1 MESLL
6 KYYSRKDVQ
15 KAICRCSLNREVA
28 VKFPD
33 GNFGRRPD
41 ILQFETDVYELAKQ
55 GVASFHVSEER
66 WKDPL
71 SLKPGMTKKQLDD
84 LRTAWDMIIDIDG
97 EFEYSKIT
105 AYFVVE
111 ALKFHNVKQY
121 SIKYSGNKGF
131 HIGIPFE
138 TFPST
143 LNKIETRLLFP
154 ESAKIIADYLKQMI
168 KDHLSEELSRKFNV
182 NNKINPFSLVDIDSI
197 AISNRH
203 MIRAPFS
210 YNEKS
215 GLISIP
221 IEEKDILNFDREK
234 AKIENVAANLKF
246 LDLENV
252 NPGESSQLIIQA
264 YDWHHK
270 NKMVNEEAIMQ
281 KKEFEPVKNALR
293 AELFP
298 PCILNGLKGLDDG
311 KKRFL
316 FILLN
321 FLKNVG
327 YNYDEIKE
335 FALKWNKNN
344 KEPLRENYLIS
355 QLNWHK
361 KQSQNVLPNNCPN
374 DKENVFNNP
383 DNAYVVLNICKPDNL
398 CRLIKNPVNYT
409 IRKSRLKSIK
419 N

>member
-1 MESLL
+1 M
-6 KYYSRKDVQ
+6 
-15 KAICRCSLNREVA
+15 
-28 VKFPD
+28 
-33 GNFGRRPD
+33 
-41 ILQFETDVYELAKQ
+41 
-55 GVASFHVSEER
+55 
-66 WKDPL
+66 
-71 SLKPGMTKKQLDD
+71 
-84 LRTAWDMIIDIDG
+84 
-97 EFEYSKIT
+97 
-105 AYFVVE
+105 
-111 ALKFHNVKQY
+111 
-121 SIKYSGNKGF
+121 
-131 HIGIPFE
+131 
-138 TFPST
+138 
-143 LNKIETRLLFP
+143 
-154 ESAKIIADYLKQMI
+154 
-168 KDHLSEELSRKFNV
+168 
-182 NNKINPFSLVDIDSI
+182 
-197 AISNRH
+197 
-203 MIRAPFS
+203 
-210 YNEKS
+210 
-215 GLISIP
+215 
-221 IEEKDILNFDREK
+221 
-234 AKIENVAANLKF
+234 
-246 LDLENV
+246 DLENV

-409 IRKSRLKSIK
+409 IRKSKLINR
-419 N
+419 